1 MVEWL
6 TYSFGSFR
14 VASVARMNVDEFCGK
29 YPHIDVEILED
40 IWMKCVSLVEN
51 EKGAEQ
57 PPFLIV

>member
-40 IWMKCVSLVEN
+40 IWLKCVTLVEN
-51 EKGAEQ
+51 EKGAE
-57 PPFLIV
+57 

>member
-14 VASVARMNVDEFCGK
+14 VTSVARMNVDEFCKK

-40 IWMKCVSLVEN
+40 IWMKCCAIVEGGN
-51 EKGAEQ
+51 
-57 PPFLIV
+57 

>member
-29 YPHIDVEILED
+29 HKDSGIDIEILED
-40 IWMKCVSLVEN
+40 IWLKCCAIIEGGN
-51 EKGAEQ
+51 
-57 PPFLIV
+57 